1 MVRSKTSRVAPSK
14 SPLKRS
20 NQFSQPVLYIVLL
33 LSIVAGAILIYASF
47 AGSIPVVG
55 DNAEFW
61 RSRIAGCEAGSGPV
75 STPNYKATN
84 GTGNFGA
91 YQFDVRTWRG
101 AVGPELAQQYPL
113 PSDAPPEVQDAAF
126 NATFAKRGSQPW
138 NASYHCWATAELRGT
153 AGQLPVLGPIGAL
166 LPAATPKVTPPPAK
180 NAYNIKVQG
189 RVYVDGKL
197 TPNVTINTCVDGV
210 TAKTDA
216 GGIFRFEL
224 PSGEDYC
231 VRVIDGIAGTLRVD
245 KTNNNSERAAE
256 KTYEHQLSNTNYY
269 HNLWQ
274 FFTPYYTWDRNS
286 DENFDFWY
294 VSK

>member
-1 MVRSKTSRVAPSK
+1 MKQTSKTRSHKGVSSLYAPRRFK
-14 SPLKRS
+14 
-20 NQFSQPVLYIVLL
+20 QPVLYVVLGL
-33 LSIVAGAILIYASF
+33 CITAGSILIYASF

-101 AVGPELAQQYPL
+101 AVGAELAQKYPL
-113 PSDAPPEVQDAAF
+113 PSDAPVEVQDQAF
-126 NATFAKRGSQPW
+126 NSTFARRGSQPW
-138 NASYHCWATAELRGT
+138 NASYHCWATAELRGSQT
-153 AGQLPVLGPIGAL
+153 LLPRVGPIAL
-166 LPAATPKVTPPPAK
+166 LVPSPTPTPAPPK
-180 NAYNIKVQG
+180 NAYNITVQG
-189 RVYVDGKL
+189 RIYVDGKL

-216 GGIFRFEL
+216 GGVFRFEL
-224 PSGEDYC
+224 PSGKEYC
-231 VRVIDGIAGTLRVD
+231 ARVIDGLPGTSLRVS
-245 KTNNNSERAAE
+245 KTNNNIERAADA
-256 KTYEHQLSNTNYY
+256 TYEHQLADRSYY
-269 HNLWQ
+269 RNLWQ

-286 DENFDFWY
+286 DENLDFYY